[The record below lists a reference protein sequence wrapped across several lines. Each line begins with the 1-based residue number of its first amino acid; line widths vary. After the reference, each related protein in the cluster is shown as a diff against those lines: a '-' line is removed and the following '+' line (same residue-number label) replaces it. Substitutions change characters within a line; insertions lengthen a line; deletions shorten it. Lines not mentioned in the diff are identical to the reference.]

1 MRKSATRSPA
11 PPPEQTPFVERT
23 PSGTLIAAR
32 DPARFVVG
40 PVLGTGGMATVHLG
54 VHLGCA
60 GFRRVCAVKRVHKH
74 LLGDL
79 HIERMF
85 IDEAML
91 AARVNHPNV
100 VSVLDV
106 VSDGGE
112 LLLVMEYVQGVSL
125 TELLRAFSRKGERVP
140 QDVAVAIACDVLYGL
155 HAAHEAVGPTGEPLG
170 IIHRDVSPQNIMVG
184 ADGVARI
191 ADFGVAWAKRRREQT
206 DHGIIKGKLTYMPAE
221 QLLGEPLDPRA
232 DVYSMA
238 LVVWEMLTGE
248 KPFDA
253 ADVVALVQQK
263 LHHPMTR
270 ATELRR
276 SVHDSLDG
284 VVQKSMARARQ
295 ERHAS
300 AMTMARDLET
310 CCPRAPRSTVASLV
324 RRACS
329 ELLDDRLALLREVEL
344 LGTDHEQ
351 RARATPMAI
360 CIDVDLADDFAPDE
374 AKEPPS
380 RPGARPKAPP
390 LPMPPPERTA
400 LRAALL
406 AAGVAFVLSVLVG
419 GAVRRHDLR
428 SLAMGAPGL
437 QFELLGQPATLPSDA
452 GIFND
457 SGVTGR

>member
-1 MRKSATRSPA
+1 
-11 PPPEQTPFVERT
+11 
-23 PSGTLIAAR
+23 
-32 DPARFVVG
+32 
-40 PVLGTGGMATVHLG
+40 MATVHLG

-74 LLGDL
+74 LLGDV

-112 LLLVMEYVQGVSL
+112 LLLVMEYVHGVSL
-125 TELLRAFSRKGERVP
+125 TELLRAFGRKGERVP

-155 HAAHEAVGPTGEPLG
+155 HAAHEAVGPSGEPLG
-170 IIHRDVSPQNIMVG
+170 IVHRDVSPQNILVG

-206 DHGIIKGKLTYMPAE
+206 DNGIIKGKLTYMPAE

-284 VVQKSMARARQ
+284 VVQKSMARARH

-300 AMTMARDLET
+300 AMTMARDLEA
-310 CCPRAPRSTVASLV
+310 CCPRAPRSAVASLV

-329 ELLDDRLALLREVEL
+329 ELLDDRLTLLREVEL

-360 CIDVDLADDFAPDE
+360 CIDVDFAEDGAPDE
-374 AKEPPS
+374 PKKPTS
-380 RPGARPKAPP
+380 RAIARPQAPP
-390 LPMPPPERTA
+390 GPMPPPERTA

-428 SLAMGAPGL
+428 SLAAGAPGL
-437 QFELLGQPATLPSDA
+437 QFELLGQAATAPLDA
-452 GIFND
+452 GISND
-457 SGVTGR
+457 SGVTRR